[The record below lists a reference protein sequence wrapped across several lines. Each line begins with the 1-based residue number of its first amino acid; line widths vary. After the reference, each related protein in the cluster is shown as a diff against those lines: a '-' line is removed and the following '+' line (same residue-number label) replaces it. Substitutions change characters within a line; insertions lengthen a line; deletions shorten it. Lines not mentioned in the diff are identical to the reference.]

1 MAKKSRAIDPLGPLD
16 AATRILVGVLV
27 TFTALAVMSLASGEG
42 HWFGIGEDPICR
54 TPNFSVGGDG
64 PDRTAQLRDTLGLSQ
79 GVVLSRDSQSEMCQN
94 DPSAMQQVWTGLTA
108 APSFLLF
115 VGLLLLARHTIKYAR
130 RVGLFSAALAERV
143 EAFGWLLLIGLAAT
157 ASLEW
162 FADGMLKHSMASTMS
177 WHSGSF
183 SVSIAGIIGAYG
195 IIAVGRVMSRA
206 AVMHADLEG
215 TV

>member
-1 MAKKSRAIDPLGPLD
+1 MVKKSRAIDPLGPLD

-42 HWFGIGEDPICR
+42 HWFGIGEDSICR
-54 TPNFSVGGDG
+54 TPNFWVGGDE
-64 PDRTAQLRDTLGLSQ
+64 PDPTALWRDDFGLSH
-79 GVVLSRDSQSEMCQN
+79 GVTLSHNSRSEICQN
-94 DPSAMQQVWTGLTA
+94 DPSAMQQVWSGLTV

-130 RVGLFSAALAERV
+130 RVGLFSRALAERV
-143 EAFGWLLLIGLAAT
+143 EAFGWLLLIGLAVT
-157 ASLEW
+157 ASIEW

-183 SVSIAGIIGAYG
+183 SVSVAGIIGAYG
-195 IIAVGRVMSRA
+195 IISVGRVMARA
-206 AVMHADLEG
+206 ADMQADLEG

>member
-1 MAKKSRAIDPLGPLD
+1 MAKESRAIDPLGPLD

-54 TPNFSVGGDG
+54 TPNF
-64 PDRTAQLRDTLGLSQ
+64 
-79 GVVLSRDSQSEMCQN
+79 LSRDSQSEMCQN

-130 RVGLFSAALAERV
+130 RVGLFSAALAERI

-157 ASLEW
+157 TLLEW